1 MLGRIKFENYEKCYP
16 SRLRRLFQSDINYNN
31 YNAFVPQVKHAIVGN
46 LPPEIIRLFPKETRA
61 ERIKSFQQALGS
73 TAEYLRETYR
83 KMERD
88 RDFKLLDENYR
99 PSQYVVG
106 LAQKADRKL
115 NMQLAEISG
124 GGQFNARIKY
134 AGHGGFGNVYQLS
147 LIDSEGNKLMHD
159 KALKVFHNLQENNF
173 EYKTS
178 HNNYAEANFWTFLK
192 RALGHSLDNSQFTK
206 HYMSDMKNGYSLTE
220 FIDPKIHQTTSP
232 VNICHLLHLLPPI
245 DSKYNMPIMGKQYDI
260 GGYEKAYNFTADKVV
275 LRYFKKLI
283 HRSQK
288 ELPRVLGKIE
298 ALAQNPKTPHRDK
311 IQQALKLFKQYKRI
325 NNQIL

>member
-147 LIDSEGNKLMHD
+147 LIDSEG
-159 KALKVFHNLQENNF
+159 NNF